1 MPKTEIDY
9 SSTIIYKITCKDEN
23 IKDVYVGH
31 TTNFVQRKH
40 GHKQGCTNEKSTNYN
55 CKVYKTIRE
64 NGGWNNW
71 SMEII
76 NFFNCA
82 DHYEARKKEQEYFV
96 LLNATLNSIEPMPKP
111 KAKEIVEK
119 TETKEK
125 QTYYCKKCNIFC
137 INEKKFAH
145 HNGTKKHKKYDAMD
159 DDKNQNLINPTII
172 YCDKCDFK
180 CSKPTS
186 YKTHILTAHR
196 CGDDVTG
203 KNPEKLVPF
212 KIDNNYDFNSSKN
225 ADYKNTFITT
235 NYKLNN
241 VLEQDNS
248 HFFCNGCNF
257 KTKNKKDYGKH
268 LLTLK
273 HKTIIAIEESKTK
286 IVSCNIC
293 NKEYKSRN
301 GLWYHKKKCEK
312 TQKMQEKCQPS
323 EDAEIFSHMSDKE
336 IIMQLLKQNNDL
348 TQKMIEIASTP
359 STNNSH
365 NNSHNKQFNMNFFLN
380 DTCKNAMN
388 IDDFIDSLQ
397 IETEE
402 LENVGK
408 LGYVEGISN
417 IFIRGLKDLDET
429 KRPMHCLDKKRET
442 LYIKNGDAW
451 NKDEKREKVKE
462 VIGKLGHKNFMK
474 LMEWKMENPQHENS
488 ETKKHA
494 QYTEIVKQVFTCI
507 TPDDDNG
514 INKIIRKVA
523 NEVCV
528 DKAATVATVL

>member
-1 MPKTEIDY
+1 MNLTQKNPSY
-9 SSTIIYKITCKDEN
+9 
-23 IKDVYVGH
+23 
-31 TTNFVQRKH
+31 
-40 GHKQGCTNEKSTNYN
+40 
-55 CKVYKTIRE
+55 
-64 NGGWNNW
+64 
-71 SMEII
+71 
-76 NFFNCA
+76 
-82 DHYEARKKEQEYFV
+82 
-96 LLNATLNSIEPMPKP
+96 L
-111 KAKEIVEK
+111 
-119 TETKEK
+119 
-125 QTYYCKKCNIFC
+125 CKKCN
-137 INEKKFAH
+137 
-145 HNGTKKHKKYDAMD
+145 
-159 DDKNQNLINPTII
+159 
-172 YCDKCDFK
+172 
-180 CSKPTS
+180 
-186 YKTHILTAHR
+186 
-196 CGDDVTG
+196 
-203 KNPEKLVPF
+203 
-212 KIDNNYDFNSSKN
+212 FNS
-225 ADYKNTFITT
+225 D
-235 NYKLNN
+235 
-241 VLEQDNS
+241 
-248 HFFCNGCNF
+248 
-257 KTKNKKDYGKH
+257 NKKDFSRH
-268 LLTLK
+268 LLTAK
-273 HKTIIAIEESKTK
+273 HKNRTNVEQIEHKALCCE
-286 IVSCNIC
+286 NC
-293 NKEYKSRN
+293 NKEYTSRN
-301 GLWYHKKKCEK
+301 SLWYHKKKCEK
-312 TQKMQEKCQPS
+312 TQKMPEKCQPN
-323 EDAEIFSHMSDKE
+323 EDAEIFSNMSDKE

-365 NNSHNKQFNMNFFLN
+365 NNSNNKQFNMNFFLN
-380 DTCKNAMN
+380 DTCKDAMN

-474 LMEWKMENPQHENS
+474 LMEWKIENPQYENS

-528 DKAATVATVL
+528 DKASTSAVVLS